1 MIMDNDMMELIKNLN
16 SRSSLLEMQLEL
28 KEKELES
35 LHTLV
40 MELNNYV
47 DKRFD
52 LFSRMIDV
60 ISKKEE

>member
-1 MIMDNDMMELIKNLN
+1 MDNDMMELIKNLN
-16 SRSSLLEMQLEL
+16 ARISLLEMQLEL

-60 ISKKEE
+60 LSKKED

>member
-1 MIMDNDMMELIKNLN
+1 MDNDMMELIKNLN
-16 SRSSLLEMQLEL
+16 SRISLLEMQLEL